1 MMAEKGLL
9 PESAVPVSIARQPV
23 FDDKRRLWGYALFC
37 VGQTGPLAAAA
48 SGNHLADADRVA
60 VSVASSAYM
69 GLQQI
74 VERGKKVLV
83 DFSEK
88 SILEHL
94 PYALPP
100 ELTMIQVPPE
110 VFEKPS
116 VPDALIQMKSDGYAL
131 AVSGFSPSEALKA
144 LFAMAD
150 VISLDVRGMTR
161 TVLADLILSAKAY
174 RAELLAMQVEDGA
187 QFIMCRD
194 LGFTLFHGAFFKRP
208 DAIRVRQLT
217 SNEVARFNL
226 LHMLEQAE
234 PDLDQ
239 LAETIQSDVSISF
252 RLLAYINSAAF
263 GLRQKITSIHQA
275 ISLLGWRKMKNW
287 LRVVL
292 LNDMSQKSDASELT
306 AVAAQRGKFL
316 ERIARD
322 HDYWGFDPEILHL
335 LGIFSLLDA
344 MLGLPMGEIVTYLP
358 LESKLKA
365 ALCREPNNEY
375 LPLLQLAQYF
385 EEARWEEGRQ
395 MIQQLN
401 LDSAKVQAAYQS
413 SVDWANEMANLSAAS
428 SPPH

>member
-1 MMAEKGLL
+1 MISEKVNESEKGI
-9 PESAVPVSIARQPV
+9 SVSIARQPV
-23 FDDKRRLWGYALFC
+23 FDGKRRLWGYALHC
-37 VGQTGPLAAAA
+37 VGQSGPLMSVSSASNPVDGDEVAIGVAA
-48 SGNHLADADRVA
+48 
-60 VSVASSAYM
+60 SAYM

-74 VERGKKVLV
+74 VKQGKKVLV
-83 DFSEK
+83 GFSEK

-100 ELTMIQVPPE
+100 ELTVIQVTPE
-110 VFEKPS
+110 VFEKSS
-116 VPDALIQMKSDGYAL
+116 VPDALIQLKSDGYSL
-131 AVSGFSPSEALKA
+131 AVSGFNQSEGLKV
-144 LFAMAD
+144 LFSMAD

-161 TVLADLILSAKAY
+161 TLLTDLVLRARQY
-174 RAELLAMQVEDGA
+174 RAELMAVRVQDGA
-187 QFIMCRD
+187 QFVMCRD
-194 LGFTLFHGAFFKRP
+194 LGFTLFHGAFFKKP
-208 DAIRVRQLT
+208 DTIQVRQLT

-226 LHMLEQAE
+226 LHMLEREE
-234 PDLDQ
+234 PDLEQ
-239 LAETIQSDVSISF
+239 LAEIIQSDVSISF
-252 RLLAYINSAAF
+252 RLLAYLNSAAF

-292 LNDMSQKSDASELT
+292 LNDMSQKTDTSELM
-306 AVAAQRGKFL
+306 AVAVQRGKFL
-316 ERIARD
+316 ERIAKD

-358 LESKLKA
+358 LDSKLKS

-385 EEARWEEGRQ
+385 EEARWEDGRR

-413 SVDWANEMANLSAAS
+413 SVDWANEMVTLSS
-428 SPPH
+428 DSTG

>member
-1 MMAEKGLL
+1 MSEKVL
-9 PESAVPVSIARQPV
+9 PPDKAVPVSIARQPV
-23 FDDKRRLWGYALFC
+23 FDTKRRLWGYALFC
-37 VGQTGPLAAAA
+37 VGRSGPLTAAVSA
-48 SGNHLADADRVA
+48 SHPADADQVA
-60 VSVASSAYM
+60 VSVASSAYV

-83 DFSEK
+83 DFNEK
-88 SILEHL
+88 SILEQL
-94 PYALPP
+94 PYALPA

-116 VPDALIQMKSDGYAL
+116 VPEVLNQMKSDGYAL

-144 LFAMAD
+144 LFSMAD
-150 VISLDVRGMTR
+150 VISLDVRAMTR
-161 TVLADLILSAKAY
+161 TVLADLIQRAKVY

-187 QFIMCRD
+187 QFVMCRD
-194 LGFTLFHGAFFKRP
+194 LGFKLFHGAFFKKP
-208 DAIRVRQLT
+208 DTIQVRQLT

-226 LHMLEQAE
+226 LHMLEQKE

-275 ISLLGWRKMKNW
+275 TSLLGWRKMKNW

-292 LNDMSQKSDASELT
+292 LNDMSQKSETPELM

-316 ERIARD
+316 ERIAKD
-322 HDYWGFDPEILHL
+322 HDYWGFDPDILHL

-344 MLGLPMGEIVTYLP
+344 MLGLPMEEIVTYLP
-358 LESKLKA
+358 LGSKLKA

-375 LPLLQLAQYF
+375 QPLLQLAQYF
-385 EEARWEEGRQ
+385 EEARWEEAQQ

-401 LDSAKVQAAYQS
+401 LDNNKVQAAYQS
-413 SVDWANEMANLSAAS
+413 SVDWANEMAGLSAAS
-428 SPPH
+428 NPPH